1 MQEEPRHRYTHLGV
15 VEHHKHELPGMADTL
30 QPHHQRTSVTTLGTQ
45 GLPVALLESKRTSS
59 REDTGTKPSI
69 KLHITRKTEPIFRL

>member
-1 MQEEPRHRYTHLGV
+1 ML
-15 VEHHKHELPGMADTL
+15 EHHMHELPGMADTL